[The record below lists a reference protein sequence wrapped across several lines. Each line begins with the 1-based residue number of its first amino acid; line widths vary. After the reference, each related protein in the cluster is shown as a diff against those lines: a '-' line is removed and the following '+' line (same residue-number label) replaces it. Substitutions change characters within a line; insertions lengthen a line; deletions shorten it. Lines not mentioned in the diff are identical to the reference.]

1 MFRIGEF
8 SKITM
13 TAITQLRYYD
23 EIGLFQPE
31 STDQLTGYRY
41 YSMAQVPK
49 LHRILA
55 LKELGLSLD
64 QIQRLVADD
73 ISIEE
78 IRGMLVLKKAQ
89 VEQDVRAEIMRL
101 RNIEIHLEQMTDD
114 GTLPQDGITLKR
126 LPPTAFLGARR
137 IFPTLSDGAA
147 YIIETAQLIPR
158 RLPKTLLG
166 HFTVLFHGDAFDVD
180 NADIELG
187 FLLNAAGSTSVRVDH
202 DDELSTS
209 RLPEVASA
217 ACALHVGP
225 LDTIFETYTKVG
237 RWIEHNHY
245 ALAGPVR
252 EVFITPP
259 PPDARN
265 ETVCEIQ
272 IPVEA
277 KQSKGLEPH
286 AH

>member
-23 EIGLFQPE
+23 QIGLFQPE
-31 STDQLTGYRY
+31 YTDQLTGYRY

-64 QIQRLVADD
+64 QIQRLVANE
-73 ISIEE
+73 ISVEE

-101 RNIEIHLEQMTDD
+101 RNIEIHLQQITDD
-114 GTLPQDGITLKR
+114 DKVPQDGISLKR
-126 LPPTAFLGARR
+126 LPTTAFLGSRR
-137 IFPTLSDGAA
+137 IFSKLSDGAA
-147 YIIETAQLIPR
+147 YIIETSQRIPR

-166 HFTVLFHGDAFDVD
+166 HFTVLFHGDAFDVE

-187 FLLNAAGSTSVRVDH
+187 FSLNEAVSTPARFDH
-202 DDELSTS
+202 DYELATS
-209 RLPEVASA
+209 LLPEVASA

-225 LDTIFETYTKVG
+225 LDTIIETYAKVG
-237 RWIEHNHY
+237 RWIELNHY
-245 ALAGPVR
+245 TLAGPVR

-259 PPDARN
+259 QPDARN

-277 KQSKGLEPH
+277 KQPKRLEPH
-286 AH
+286 AY

>member
-8 SKITM
+8 STITM

-31 STDQLTGYRY
+31 YTDQHTGYRY
-41 YSMAQVPK
+41 YSMAQAPK

-73 ISIEE
+73 ISVEE
-78 IRGMLVLKKAQ
+78 LRGMLVLKKAQ

-101 RNIEIHLEQMTDD
+101 RNIEIHLQQIADD

-126 LPPTAFLGARR
+126 LPTTAFLGSRR
-137 IFPTLSDGAA
+137 IFPELSDGAA
-147 YIIETAQLIPR
+147 SIIETARRIPR
-158 RLPKTLLG
+158 KLPKTLLG
-166 HFTVLFHGDAFDVD
+166 HFTILFHGDAFDIE

-187 FLLNAAGSTSVRVDH
+187 FVLNAAASASVHVDH
-202 DDELSTS
+202 DDDLATS
-209 RLPEVASA
+209 VLPEVAAA
-217 ACALHVGP
+217 ACALHAGP
-225 LDTIFETYTKVG
+225 FDTIIETYARVG
-237 RWIEHNHY
+237 RWIERNHY
-245 ALAGPVR
+245 TLAGPVR

-259 PPDARN
+259 PPDACN

-277 KQSKGLEPH
+277 KQAKRLNPH
-286 AH
+286 EH

>member
-31 STDQLTGYRY
+31 YTDQFTGYRY

-64 QIQRLVADD
+64 QIQRLIAGE
-73 ISIEE
+73 ISAEE

-89 VEQDVRAEIMRL
+89 VEQDMRAELMRL
-101 RNIEIHLEQMTDD
+101 RNIEIHLQQMTD
-114 GTLPQDGITLKR
+114 GGRLPQDGISLKR
-126 LPPTAFLGARR
+126 LPTAAFLGSRR
-137 IFPTLSDGAA
+137 SFPKLSDGAA
-147 YIIETAQLIPR
+147 YIIETSQRIPK
-158 RLPKTLLG
+158 RLPKTVLG
-166 HFTVLFHGDAFDVD
+166 HFTILFHGEAFDIE

-187 FLLNAAGSTSVRVDH
+187 FLLNSPVSTPVRFAH
-202 DDELSTS
+202 DYELSTS
-209 RLPEVASA
+209 LLPEVASA
-217 ACALHVGP
+217 ACALHAGP
-225 LDTIFETYTKVG
+225 LDTIIETYARVG
-237 RWIEHNHY
+237 HWIEHNHY
-245 ALAGPVR
+245 TLAGPVR

-259 PPDARN
+259 QPDPQS

-272 IPVEA
+272 MPVERQQA
-277 KQSKGLEPH
+277 KQLSD
-286 AH
+286 

>member
-23 EIGLFQPE
+23 ELGLFQPE
-31 STDQLTGYRY
+31 YTDQSTGYRY

-64 QIQRLVADD
+64 QIQRLVADE
-73 ISIEE
+73 ISVEE
-78 IRGMLVLKKAQ
+78 LRGMLVLKKAQ
-89 VEQDVRAEIMRL
+89 VEQDVRAEVMRL
-101 RNIEIHLEQMTDD
+101 RNIEIHLQQITDD
-114 GTLPQDGITLKR
+114 GTLPQDGVALKR
-126 LPPTAFLGARR
+126 LPATAFLGSRR
-137 IFPTLSDGAA
+137 TFPRLSDGIN
-147 YIIETAQLIPR
+147 YIIETSQRIPGA
-158 RLPKTLLG
+158 LPKTLLG
-166 HFTVLFHGDAFDVD
+166 PFTILFHGDGFDLD

-187 FLLNAAGSTSVRVDH
+187 FLLNATASTSVGF
-202 DDELSTS
+202 DDDRELSTS
-209 RLPEVASA
+209 LLPEVASA
-217 ACALHVGP
+217 ACALHARP
-225 LDTIFETYTKVG
+225 LDTIVETYANVG
-237 RWIEHNHY
+237 RWIEQNHY
-245 ALAGPVR
+245 TLAGPVR

-265 ETVCEIQ
+265 ETMCEIQ

-277 KQSKGLEPH
+277 RQPRRLASH